1 MYSIA
6 IIDDEKEISSGFA
19 QFFPWNELG
28 FTVEASFSGARE
40 AMEYLLSHPV
50 DVVVSD
56 VIMPEMSG
64 IELARAIHEANLPQK
79 PLVVLFSAYEKFEY
93 AREALHYHCADYMLK
108 EMGFDELKEAFI
120 KLRRRLDEER
130 GAGETQAVE
139 DQIIQTMQRYVARD
153 PVSATLE
160 GASQA
165 VYLSPAYASR
175 YFKQRTGVGFADYVI
190 QQKMR
195 LAAELLAQPQYKIYE
210 ISEQVGYSNSANFA
224 RTFRKYYQLSP
235 QDYRFQVLGR
245 TVSEEKSE
253 LIP

>member
-1 MYSIA
+1 MYHVV

-19 QFFPWNELG
+19 QFFPWKELG

-40 AMEYLLSHPV
+40 AMEYLLSHLV

-56 VIMPEMSG
+56 VIMPDMSG
-64 IELARAIHEANLPQK
+64 IELARAIYEANLPQK

-93 AREALHYHCADYMLK
+93 AREAMHYHCADYMLK
-108 EMGFDELKEAFI
+108 GMSFEELKEAFS
-120 KLRRRLDEER
+120 KLRKRLDEER
-130 GAGETQAVE
+130 GATEAAVVE
-139 DQIIQTMQRYVARD
+139 DHIIQAMQHYVAKD

-160 GASQA
+160 GASRE

-175 YFKQRTGVGFADYVI
+175 YFKQRTGVGLADYVI

-210 ISEQVGYSNSANFA
+210 ISERVGYSNSANFA

-235 QDYRFQVLGR
+235 QDYRFQKLGR
-245 TVSEEKSE
+245 TEKGE
-253 LIP
+253 PIP